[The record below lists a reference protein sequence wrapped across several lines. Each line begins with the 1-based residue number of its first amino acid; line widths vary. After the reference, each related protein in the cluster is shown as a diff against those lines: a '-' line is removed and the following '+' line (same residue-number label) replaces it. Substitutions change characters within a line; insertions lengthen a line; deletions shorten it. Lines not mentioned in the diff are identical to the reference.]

1 MSGYIGNVPVP
12 QATQTRDNFTA
23 TASQTTFTTSG
34 YTPGFLD
41 VYLNGIHLDPS
52 DYTATDGTDVVLAS
66 GASSGD
72 VVTVVAFTT
81 FSVSS
86 ITVSDITDLTATATE
101 LNYTDGVTSAIQTQ
115 LDTKASTGKAIAM
128 AIVFG

>member
-12 QATQTRDNFTA
+12 EATQTRDNFTA
-23 TASQTTFTTSG
+23 TASQTTFSTSG